1 MKVCIVDAE
10 EARTI
15 GARLRQI
22 RKTRD
27 KSLEVI
33 AGLAGISAPTL
44 SRIET
49 GKQALDSISQIVG
62 LANALQIPPSELM
75 RLPVP
80 APANGHTDST
90 IESVRLALDAID
102 VDRPGGLVVPVGV
115 LRGRVAQIHRQ
126 RRACQS
132 ADVAAALPSLIRD
145 LHTTLGTG
153 RDHGELL
160 ELGVY
165 LHAHVTRWWLIEAAA
180 PADLLRRTVF
190 LARRLAQERDEVT
203 TLAVAGFGVADV
215 LLSGGA
221 FQLGQAELD
230 SLTLPPAAADTAGL
244 VGQVT
249 ALHAT
254 AARLNGR
261 PGDAVAPLDAATE
274 LAGRFG
280 ATGEVDS
287 LGYVFGPTD
296 VGLCRMALALEADE
310 PDQAVRVAQ
319 QVHPNQ
325 HPFPVNR
332 SHYWVQ
338 YGRALARVRPRHDD
352 AVVALRTAEDLFP
365 AKVLRNPM
373 VRDVIAGLLTRSRRD
388 SPMDRQL
395 RGMAYRA
402 GLPV

>member
-1 MKVCIVDAE
+1 VDVDN
-10 EARTI
+10 ARTI

-22 RKTRD
+22 RKSRG
-27 KSLEVI
+27 KSLTVI

-49 GKQALDSISQIVG
+49 GKQALDAISQIVG

-102 VDRPGGLVVPVGV
+102 VGRPGGLVVPVGV
-115 LRGRVAQIHRQ
+115 LRDRVAQIHEQ
-126 RRACQS
+126 RRACQF
-132 ADVAAALPSLIRD
+132 ADVATALPGLIRD

-160 ELGVY
+160 ELAVY
-165 LHAHVTRWWLIEAAA
+165 LHVHVTRFFLIEAAG

-190 LARRLAQERDEVT
+190 LARRLAQEHEEVAM
-203 TLAVAGFGVADV
+203 LAVASFGVADV
-215 LLSGGA
+215 LLTGGA
-221 FQLGQAELD
+221 FDLGQAELD
-230 SLTLPPAAADTAGL
+230 SITLPSITPDTAGL

-254 AARLNGR
+254 AARLNDR
-261 PGDAVAPLDAATE
+261 PGEVAAPLDAAAE
-274 LAGRFG
+274 LAERFG

-287 LGYVFGPTD
+287 TGYLFGPVD
-296 VGLCRMALALEADE
+296 AAMHRMGRALEAGE
-310 PDQAVRVAQ
+310 PDQAVSVAH
-319 QVHPNQ
+319 QVNPER
-325 HPFPVNR
+325 HPFLANR
-332 SHYWVQ
+332 AYYWAH
-338 YGRALARVRPRHDD
+338 YGRALTRVRRRQDD
-352 AVVALRTAEDLFP
+352 AVVALRTAEDIFP
-365 AKVLRNPM
+365 AKVLRDPM

>member
-1 MKVCIVDAE
+1 VVVLSVDVDN
-10 EARTI
+10 ARTI

-22 RKTRD
+22 RKSRG
-27 KSLEVI
+27 KSLTVI

-80 APANGHTDST
+80 APANGHTDSA

-102 VDRPGGLVVPVGV
+102 VGRPGGLVVPVGV
-115 LRGRVAQIHRQ
+115 LRDRVAQIHEQ
-126 RRACQS
+126 RRACQF
-132 ADVAAALPSLIRD
+132 AAVAAALPGLIRD

-160 ELGVY
+160 KLAVY
-165 LHAHVTRWWLIEAAA
+165 LHVHVTRFFLIEAAG

-190 LARRLAQERDEVT
+190 LARRLAQEHEEVAM
-203 TLAVAGFGVADV
+203 LAVASFGVADV
-215 LLSGGA
+215 LLTGGA
-221 FQLGQAELD
+221 FELGQAELD
-230 SLTLPPAAADTAGL
+230 SITLPPITPDTAGL

-261 PGDAVAPLDAATE
+261 PREVAAPLDAAAE
-274 LAGRFG
+274 LAERFG

-287 LGYVFGPTD
+287 TGYLFGPVD
-296 VGLCRMALALEADE
+296 AAMHRMGRALEAGE
-310 PDQAVRVAQ
+310 PDQAVSVAH
-319 QVHPNQ
+319 QVNPQ
-325 HPFPVNR
+325 RHPFLANR
-332 SHYWVQ
+332 AY
-338 YGRALARVRPRHDD
+338 YGHTTVEHSRGYADARMTLWWRCAPPRTSS
-352 AVVALRTAEDLFP
+352 LP
-365 AKVLRNPM
+365 KCS
-373 VRDVIAGLLTRSRRD
+373 GTRWS
-388 SPMDRQL
+388 
-395 RGMAYRA
+395 AT
-402 GLPV
+402 